1 MNTSR
6 HEPHNTFVWKPL
18 YEAALVETD
27 LRKLQSR
34 IDEAQQAIL
43 DRAEELP
50 NQPVD
55 EEHQA
60 LRNAMAVLQALQ
72 HIAPVTLGG
81 HEVRT
86 MPGLLNFG
94 LPGRG
99 NNGPN

>member
-1 MNTSR
+1 MDSTR
-6 HEPHNTFVWKPL
+6 HEPQNSSAWKPL

-27 LRKLQSR
+27 LHKLQGR

-60 LRNAMAVLQALQ
+60 LRNAMAVLQALR
-72 HIAPVTLGG
+72 HMAPITLGG
-81 HEVRT
+81 PETRT
-86 MPGLLNFG
+86 ADSSRSADLL
-94 LPGRG
+94 G
-99 NNGPN
+99 NGS